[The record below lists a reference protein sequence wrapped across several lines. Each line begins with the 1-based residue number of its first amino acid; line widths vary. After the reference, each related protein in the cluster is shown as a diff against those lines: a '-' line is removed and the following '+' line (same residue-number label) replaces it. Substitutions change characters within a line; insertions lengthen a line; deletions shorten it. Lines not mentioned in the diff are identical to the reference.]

1 MCIRDRYKVFPE
13 EEPQEDFSV
22 PLTALQNETVSF
34 QAAYKIP
41 SPGEGCLRVAVESPI
56 SGRVRLRTVEL
67 APSRF
72 PGDPSWNDGNYSHLR
87 PGLFPDILRE
97 MANGGERRVNSWW
110 KAFWIDVETFA
121 DTPAGK
127 YPVPVSYT
135 HLDVYK
141 RQKISW
147 ARRCARSVKS

>member
-1 MCIRDRYKVFPE
+1 MKSVYTYEFKLLSALYKVFPE

-56 SGRVRLRTVEL
+56 SGRVRLRTVE
-67 APSRF
+67 
-72 PGDPSWNDGNYSHLR
+72 
-87 PGLFPDILRE
+87 
-97 MANGGERRVNSWW
+97 
-110 KAFWIDVETFA
+110 
-121 DTPAGK
+121 
-127 YPVPVSYT
+127 PVSYT

-141 RQKISW
+141 RQATPRFSAAMAYQGLRSTCSMERSRRKTGRSLRLFT
-147 ARRCARSVKS
+147 ARAAARKSQRPI

>member
-1 MCIRDRYKVFPE
+1 MKSVYTYEFKLLSALYKVFPE

-87 PGLFPDILRE
+87 PGLFRIFCARWAK
-97 MANGGERRVNSWW
+97 MGCWA
-110 KAFWIDVETFA
+110 
-121 DTPAGK
+121 
-127 YPVPVSYT
+127 
-135 HLDVYK
+135 
-141 RQKISW
+141 
-147 ARRCARSVKS
+147 ARRASGARSGWM

>member
-1 MCIRDRYKVFPE
+1 MKSVYTYEFKLLSALYKVFPE

-72 PGDPSWNDGNYSHLR
+72 PGDPSWNDGN
-87 PGLFPDILRE
+87 
-97 MANGGERRVNSWW
+97 
-110 KAFWIDVETFA
+110 
-121 DTPAGK
+121 
-127 YPVPVSYT
+127 
-135 HLDVYK
+135 
-141 RQKISW
+141 
-147 ARRCARSVKS
+147 